1 MAHILDL
8 VIRKNCVCLAN
19 ICFSSIWSVEER
31 EMGWEDVKIIWD
43 YNAIYQMPEWAFE
56 SPSDRSGLLSHF
68 LWQVVLASLSPSS
81 KLLMLCIRFPKSR
94 AEATNL
100 GDWLAFACAVPF
112 MINAPSN
119 FLHQSPIH
127 SPDVTSCIQVCMSSL
142 ICSSH
147 CVLLLGNIFKV
158 FGHSPLPPV
167 SFHCILILIV
177 SIYHFWN
184 L

>member
-1 MAHILDL
+1 
-8 VIRKNCVCLAN
+8 
-19 ICFSSIWSVEER
+19 
-31 EMGWEDVKIIWD
+31 
-43 YNAIYQMPEWAFE
+43 MPEWAFE
-56 SPSDRSGLLSHF
+56 SPSDSSGLLSHF

-94 AEATNL
+94 AEPTNL

-112 MINAPSN
+112 MRNAPSI

-127 SPDVTSCIQVCMSSL
+127 SPDVTSSIHVCMSSL

-147 CVLLLGNIFKV
+147 CVLLGDIFKV

-167 SFHCILILIV
+167 SFHCILILSQYLSLLEFIRY
-177 SIYHFWN
+177 SLLWRPWGSRTEEPYLAHSCIPGGNITQCLIYSRWLIN